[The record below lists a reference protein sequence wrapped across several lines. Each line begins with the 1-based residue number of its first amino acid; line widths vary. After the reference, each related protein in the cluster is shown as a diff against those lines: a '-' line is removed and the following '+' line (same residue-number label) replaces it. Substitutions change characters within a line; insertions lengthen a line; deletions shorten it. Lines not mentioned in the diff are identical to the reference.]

1 MAKLIGVMIIF
12 GCPPMRLLQFLSNTK
27 TSACWTLTHISLLQR
42 HRFFFFWKD
51 CSCYHWFNWKWISS
65 YSILNQRRDPLR
77 VHFKSVQAYRP
88 VHFCSYFCFLTH
100 KQLVSVN
107 MWLLIE
113 RTEHGNRKTVNEA
126 RYQEEAPV
134 KTTHNDLVHL
144 IIPDVQHG
152 TLCTRTQ
159 YYLDLKQSSI
169 FLFFTTKQKC
179 RFYQPIDWTPC
190 LTWVNMNM

>member
-1 MAKLIGVMIIF
+1 M
-12 GCPPMRLLQFLSNTK
+12 
-27 TSACWTLTHISLLQR
+27 
-42 HRFFFFWKD
+42 
-51 CSCYHWFNWKWISS
+51 
-65 YSILNQRRDPLR
+65 NQRRDPLR

-113 RTEHGNRKTVNEA
+113 RTEHGNRKTVT
-126 RYQEEAPV
+126 RPGI
-134 KTTHNDLVHL
+134 KRKHLWKRHNDLVHL